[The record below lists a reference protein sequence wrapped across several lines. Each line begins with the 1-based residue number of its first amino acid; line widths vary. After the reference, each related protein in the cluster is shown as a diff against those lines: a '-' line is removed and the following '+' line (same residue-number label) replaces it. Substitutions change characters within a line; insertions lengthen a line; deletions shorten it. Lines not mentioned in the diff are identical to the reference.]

1 MDKNKTRNQ
10 KMDTAQRAQSK
21 PKLEQSV
28 VRVQTRH
35 VSHLARLLLFVRAG
49 GRCEFDGC
57 NKYLLEHHVTLS
69 EGNFAQMAH
78 IVAFKDAGP
87 RGREGPRPKNINDV
101 GNLMLLCPEC
111 HKLIDDNPADF
122 TLKTLREHK
131 ERHESRILHLTGLGP
146 DLKTSILILKAN
158 IGKQTVSIPFN
169 QITEA
174 IAPRY
179 PLSRHGT
186 LIDLTAIEVDGKS
199 FLEAAAGTIEQKIAR
214 IYEPGS
220 ETSQSGH
227 LSVFALAPIPLLIFL
242 GSRLSN
248 KVPVALFQRHRDTEN
263 WTWKKSGKTV
273 EYEFKKIRAGARRE
287 NVALQ
292 LCLSGTITTDDLP
305 RHIDESF
312 SVYELRAKDLTPD
325 PTALRAEADLSS
337 FRIAYQQV
345 LGTIVRDHGL
355 IDAIHMFP
363 AVPAPVAIL
372 CGREL
377 LPKVHPSLVVYD
389 YDKTKAGFTLQ
400 LRINQL

>member
-1 MDKNKTRNQ
+1 MSNISRTNRRKSNRPEPSS
-10 KMDTAQRAQSK
+10 A
-21 PKLEQSV
+21 V
-28 VRVQTRH
+28 VTISRKIAPLT
-35 VSHLARLLLFVRAG
+35 RLLLFVRTG

-57 NKYLLEHHVTLS
+57 NKYLLEHHVTLT

-78 IVAFKDAGP
+78 IVAFKVAGP
-87 RGREGPRPKNINDV
+87 RGREGPRLEDINDV

-111 HKLIDDNPADF
+111 HKLIDDHPADF
-122 TLKTLREHK
+122 TLKTLREYK

-186 LIDLTAIEVDGKS
+186 PIDLTAIEGDSKS
-199 FLEAAAGTIEQKIAR
+199 FLEAAAETIAQKIGR

-263 WTWKKSGKTV
+263 WTWKKGGKTV
-273 EYEFKKIRAGARRE
+273 EYEFNKIRPGTNRQ
-287 NVALQ
+287 NVALL
-292 LCLSGTITTDDLP
+292 LCLSGTITATDLP
-305 RHIDESF
+305 KDIDGSF
-312 SVYELRAKDLTPD
+312 SVYELRPKDSTPD
-325 PTALRAEADLSS
+325 PTLLRSQADLDG

-355 IDAIHMFP
+355 IDAIQLFP

-377 LPKVHPSLVVYD
+377 LPKVHPSIVVYD
-389 YDKTKAGFTLQ
+389 YDKAKAGFTSQ

>member
-1 MDKNKTRNQ
+1 MPKNNALKQNRY
-10 KMDTAQRAQSK
+10 TARRVK
-21 PKLEQSV
+21 PELNPPV
-28 VRVQTRH
+28 VLVQTRQI
-35 VSHLARLLLFVRAG
+35 SPLTRLLLFVRAG

-57 NKYLLEHHVTLS
+57 NKYLLEHHVTLT

-78 IVAFKDAGP
+78 IVAFKVAGP
-87 RGREGPRPKNINDV
+87 RGREGPRPADINDV

-111 HKLIDDNPADF
+111 HKLIDDNPGDF
-122 TLKTLREHK
+122 TLKTLREYK
-131 ERHESRILHLTGLGP
+131 ERHESRIFHLTGLGP
-146 DLKTSILILKAN
+146 DLKTSILTLKAN

-186 LIDLTAIEVDGKS
+186 LIDLTGIAGDGKS
-199 FLEAAAGTIEQKIAR
+199 FLVTAEETIAHTLGR
-214 IYEPGS
+214 IYDPGS

-227 LSVFALAPIPLLIFL
+227 LSIFALAPIPLLIFL

-263 WTWKKSGKTV
+263 WTWKKGGKTV
-273 EYEFKKIRAGARRE
+273 EYEFKKIRTGAKRE
-287 NVALQ
+287 NVAL
-292 LCLSGTITTDDLP
+292 LLSLSGTITPTDLP
-305 RHIDESF
+305 TDIDGSF
-312 SVYELRAKDLTPD
+312 TVYELRPKDLTPG
-325 PTALRAEADLSS
+325 PTVLRSEADLNS

-355 IDAIHMFP
+355 IDAVHLFP

-389 YDKTKAGFTLQ
+389 YDKTKAGFKSQ